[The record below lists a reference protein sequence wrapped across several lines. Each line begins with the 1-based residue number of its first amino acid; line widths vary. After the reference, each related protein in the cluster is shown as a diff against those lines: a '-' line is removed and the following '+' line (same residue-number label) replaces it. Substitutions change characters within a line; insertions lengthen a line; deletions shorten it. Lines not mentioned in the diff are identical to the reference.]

1 MAVYLNS
8 IGLCTPGLPNWPVGC
23 AVLTG
28 QRPYSPDEPLHFDRV
43 RLPRNEARRAS
54 LTVRLALQ
62 AATEALDAVGM
73 KAADCSAIFACSG
86 GNTEALDAL
95 CRALIEPGHPISPNQ
110 FNNSVHNAPLGYWTI
125 AAGSHQST
133 ASVGAYDAS
142 FAAGLLDAVAL
153 VELDQ
158 RPVLLVAFDTPP
170 PSALQ
175 SFRAVTTAFGAAW
188 LLMPASDGGS
198 NGMVASTD
206 SNGQDDGI
214 LARLDNFRVC
224 AQQTGDDDGDRDGGD
239 SGLSGL
245 ESLRLS
251 NPAARCLPLLRL
263 IANRQPGKVQ
273 LSYLPGWCL
282 EFHLKF

>member
-8 IGLCTPGLPNWPVGC
+8 IGLCTPGLPNWPTGYE
-23 AVLTG
+23 VLTG

-73 KAADCSAIFACSG
+73 KAADCHAIFACSG

-95 CRALIEPGHPISPNQ
+95 CRALIEPGHPVSPNQ

-125 AAGSHQST
+125 ATGSRQST

-153 VELDQ
+153 VELERQ
-158 RPVLLVAFDTPP
+158 PVLLVAFDTPP
-170 PSALQ
+170 PPALQ
-175 SFRAVTTAFGAAW
+175 SFRAVTTAFSAAW
-188 LLMPASDGGS
+188 LLTPEADGWSHGKIAATGI
-198 NGMVASTD
+198 NGED
-206 SNGQDDGI
+206 CGI
-214 LARLDNFRVC
+214 LARLDDFRVHAC
-224 AQQTGDDDGDRDGGD
+224 QMGDDGGD
-239 SGLSGL
+239 SGGAML

-251 NPAARCLPLLRL
+251 NPTARCLPVLRL

-273 LSYLPGWCL
+273 LSYLPDLCL